1 MKIEYN
7 YSSEFGEFLS
17 REGVEELLQK
27 LKKERLEKLGK
38 MQKQFRDAKFYDDRQ
53 NIFAKLIKIM

>member
-53 NIFAKLIKIM
+53 KIFAKLIKIM

>member
-38 MQKQFRDAKFYDDRQ
+38 M
-53 NIFAKLIKIM
+53 